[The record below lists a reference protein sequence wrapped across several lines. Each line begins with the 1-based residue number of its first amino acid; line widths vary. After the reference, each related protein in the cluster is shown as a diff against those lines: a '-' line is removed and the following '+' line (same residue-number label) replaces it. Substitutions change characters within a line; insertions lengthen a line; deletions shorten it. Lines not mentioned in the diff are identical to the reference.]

1 MVLLAENGRERGVE
15 ERCGRGRCGSRQF
28 KQPLDTLWMIS
39 HFYVTLKPKY
49 FAFLWP
55 FTIFA

>member
-1 MVLLAENGRERGVE
+1 MQNSPVSGEWERERGVE
-15 ERCGRGRCGSRQF
+15 ERCGRGGSRQF

-49 FAFLWP
+49 FAFL
-55 FTIFA
+55 